1 MQHPFHFLI
10 IINLSIAAPVCN
22 GMHKTLLSHDC
33 GKEPIDTTTLH
44 WDTHFSAF
52 IAHHPTEKD
61 VILFPSAHHT
71 LSIQQQLKSHPHL
84 QQHLLIHSPW
94 STSTEKLLNDNN
106 EEIKI
111 SSGEYN
117 PEGAIIAIH
126 YNNNKYCMYNLKNND
141 PFAYELSADNKKY
154 VGLAFHPHTCLV
166 ALLSLDKHKHP
177 ADIVHY
183 WNYKSRVLVATTHPL
198 REGKTWPRKY
208 RIPEKKLFFINNGK
222 NLACSIYKEWDNL
235 DTPCTNL
242 VYIWNTLRTSTN
254 LLPEV
259 IAIIIHKIIDTMTHK
274 GKLSYIDLI
283 ALSRITPL
291 VIPFFAPLS
300 HKASEGKQSGVY
312 PEPIEG
318 EGRPKHQ
325 KATCTNI
332 TVITAQ

>member
-1 MQHPFHFLI
+1 
-10 IINLSIAAPVCN
+10 
-22 GMHKTLLSHDC
+22 MHRTLLSHNC
-33 GKEPIDTTTLH
+33 GEQRWHGNRTPTIVSDHPI
-44 WDTHFSAF
+44 
-52 IAHHPTEKD
+52 EKD
-61 VILFPSAHHT
+61 VILFASAKHK
-71 LSIQQQLKSHPHL
+71 LSIQQQLKPYSITR
-84 QQHLLIHSPW
+84 QHLLIHSPW
-94 STSTEKLLNDNN
+94 STSTERLVNDNN

-126 YNNNKYCMYNLKNND
+126 YNNNKYCIYNLKNND
-141 PFAYELSADNKKY
+141 SFAYELSADNKKY

-183 WNYKSRVLVATTHPL
+183 WDYKSRVLVATTHPL
-198 REGKTWPRKY
+198 RQGKIWPRKY

-222 NLACSIYKEWDNL
+222 NLTCSIYKEWDNL
-235 DTPCTNL
+235 DTPCTHL
-242 VYIWNTLRTSTN
+242 FSIWNTLAN
-254 LLPEV
+254 ILPKEL
-259 IAIIIHKIIDTMTHK
+259 ITIIIRNIIDNMVYK
-274 GKLSYIDLI
+274 GKLASVNLI